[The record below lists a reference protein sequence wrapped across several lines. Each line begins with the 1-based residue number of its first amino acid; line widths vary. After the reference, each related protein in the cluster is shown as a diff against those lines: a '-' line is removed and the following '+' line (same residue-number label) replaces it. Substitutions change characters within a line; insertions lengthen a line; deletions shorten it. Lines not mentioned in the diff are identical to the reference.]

1 MRFRLAMTNTEK
13 PLRRNESGP
22 FAELSRRPNPRGYVI
37 AFTPPLVEWLERA
50 EGVKGAALS
59 PTEVARVRDGAPAI
73 ALTKQQFQA
82 LMQSRGE
89 SDIDPQSTHAGW
101 ERYKAARSDPVS
113 DSEQE

>member
-1 MRFRLAMTNTEK
+1 MSNTEK

-50 EGVKGAALS
+50 EGVKGAVLS
-59 PTEVARVRDGAPAI
+59 VTEVARVRDGAPAI

-82 LMQSRGE
+82 LMQSRGGK
-89 SDIDPQSTHAGW
+89 DIDPRSTHEDW
-101 ERYKAARSDPVS
+101 ERQKATRSGPTPP
-113 DSEQE
+113 Q